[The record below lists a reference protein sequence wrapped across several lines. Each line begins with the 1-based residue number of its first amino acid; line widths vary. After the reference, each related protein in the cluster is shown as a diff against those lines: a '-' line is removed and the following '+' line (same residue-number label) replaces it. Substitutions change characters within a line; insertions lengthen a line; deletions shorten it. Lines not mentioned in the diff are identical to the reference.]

1 MRVRLK
7 QKRPNFARPPENPN
21 PKKSG
26 RNTWQPQVI
35 GPYRVDLTPKK
46 STADE
51 VAIPASING
60 RSLIDG
66 RP

>member
-1 MRVRLK
+1 MRYRLK
-7 QKRPNFARPPENPN
+7 QKRPGFARPPENPN

-35 GPYRVDLTPKK
+35 VPYRVDLTLKK
-46 STADE
+46 STEEE
-51 VAIPASING
+51 VAVPASING
-60 RSLIDG
+60 RSLSNG

>member
-7 QKRPNFARPPENPN
+7 QKRPKFARPPENPN
-21 PKKSG
+21 PKQSG

-35 GPYRVDLTPKK
+35 VPYRVDLTLKK

-51 VAIPASING
+51 VAVPASING

-66 RP
+66 RL

>member
-7 QKRPNFARPPENPN
+7 QKRPKFARPPEN

-35 GPYRVDLTPKK
+35 VPYRVDLTLKK

-51 VAIPASING
+51 VAVPASING

-66 RP
+66 RL